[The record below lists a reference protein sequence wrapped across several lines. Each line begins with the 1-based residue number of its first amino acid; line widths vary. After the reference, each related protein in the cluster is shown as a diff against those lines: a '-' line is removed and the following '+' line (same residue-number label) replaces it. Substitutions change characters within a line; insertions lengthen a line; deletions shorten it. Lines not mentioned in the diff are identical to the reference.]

1 MHQFR
6 ITAANRTE
14 TFREGNDYAPGET
27 RQHWTLS
34 GLEKLI
40 KLHLWKREIDKRGNV
55 KVKPPSVEMIM
66 RLANARRVPSAEGG

>member
-1 MHQFR
+1 MQEFR
-6 ITAANRTE
+6 ITAASGTE
-14 TFREGNDYAPGET
+14 TFREGNDYASGET

-40 KLHLWKREIDKRGNV
+40 NLGLWKREIDKRGNV

-66 RLANARRVPSAEGG
+66 RFANARRVPSAEGG